1 VRSVRIWASSTR
13 RHPGRVA
20 RPLTVVVVLV
30 VLLFPIYW
38 LILTSMS
45 TPDQIISTSADAI
58 LPHSLTLANYGFVLQ
73 DPQFIVFATNSLIVA
88 SCVTVLSVAISALG
102 GYSLARLR
110 FRGSR
115 LLGRLVL
122 FAYVAPPVLLAVPM
136 FVLLAK
142 LGLVNTPV
150 GLVLA
155 HMSFAIPFCVW
166 ILRGFF
172 LTLPPELEDAARV
185 DGCSRMQAFRR
196 VVLPLAR
203 PGLVAAGMFAF
214 LLSWNE
220 YFFALIFLQD
230 NAQMTLPIGILSTN
244 FNETMGPADWLHL
257 LSASVI
263 ACIPVFILFIG
274 LQRWMVSGLTAGAVR
289 G

>member
-1 VRSVRIWASSTR
+1 VRRVGAWARSVR
-13 RHPGRVA
+13 RHPSRVI
-20 RPLTVVVVLV
+20 RPLSVLVVLL

-38 LILTSMS
+38 LILTAMT
-45 TPDQIISTSADAI
+45 TPDEIISTTAI
-58 LPHSLTLANYGFVLQ
+58 LPHSLTLANFGFVLQ
-73 DPQFIVFATNSLIVA
+73 DPQFIVFATNSLFVA
-88 SCVTVLSVAISALG
+88 SSVTVLSVVISAFG

-110 FRGSR
+110 FRGRR

-122 FAYVAPPVLLAVPM
+122 FAYIAPPVLLAVPM
-136 FVLLAK
+136 FVLLSK
-142 LGLVNTPV
+142 LGLINSPV
-150 GLVLA
+150 GLILA

-166 ILRGFF
+166 IMRGFF

-230 NAQMTLPIGILSTN
+230 NSQMTLPIGIQTTYGGL
-244 FNETMGPADWLHL
+244 DL
-257 LSASVI
+257 LAGSVL
-263 ACIPVFILFIG
+263 ACIPVFILFVG
-274 LQRWMVSGLTAGAVR
+274 LQRWMVSGLTAGAVNS
-289 G
+289 